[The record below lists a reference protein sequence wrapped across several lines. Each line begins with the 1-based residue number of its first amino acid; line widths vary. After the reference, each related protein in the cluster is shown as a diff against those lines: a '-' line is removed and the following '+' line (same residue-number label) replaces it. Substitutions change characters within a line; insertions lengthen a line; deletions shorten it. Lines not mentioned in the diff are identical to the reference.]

1 MIEAQEEMYMNS
13 MKKLAV
19 IFPGVGYHTD
29 KPLLYYSKKI
39 AAQNGYEIREVPY
52 GNFPKGVK
60 GSKEKMEEVFF
71 SAVRQSEEILKDVD
85 FSLYDDILF
94 LSKSVGTAVASAYGG
109 KHGLNTRNIYYT
121 PVEASFQFMTQP
133 GIAFTGTA
141 DSWVD
146 WHVVQEGC
154 EKGGFPLYVIAGA
167 DHSLETGNVAEDL
180 ENLQDIMKKTEVY
193 IKDCR

>member
-1 MIEAQEEMYMNS
+1 MENMR
-13 MKKLAV
+13 KLAV

-52 GNFPKGVK
+52 GNFPQGVK
-60 GSKEKMEEVFF
+60 GSKEKMEEAFF
-71 SAVRQSEEILKDVD
+71 SAVKQAEEILKDVD
-85 FSLYDDILF
+85 FSGYGDILF
-94 LSKSVGTAVASAYGG
+94 LSKSVGTAVASAYAG

-121 PVEASFQFMTQP
+121 PVEASFQFMKQP
-133 GIAFTGTA
+133 GIAFTGTE

-146 WHVVQEGC
+146 WHVVQDGC
-154 EKGGFPLYVIAGA
+154 RKGGFPLHIIRGA

-180 ENLQDIMKKTEVY
+180 ENLQDIMKITREY
-193 IKDCR
+193 IRGR